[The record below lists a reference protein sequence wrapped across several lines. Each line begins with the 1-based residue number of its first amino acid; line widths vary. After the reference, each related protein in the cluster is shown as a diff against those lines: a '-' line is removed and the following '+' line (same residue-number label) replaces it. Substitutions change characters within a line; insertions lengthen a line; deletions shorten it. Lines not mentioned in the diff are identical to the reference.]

1 MAPHPLSSMTGFAR
15 EGGTLADGSSFL
27 WELRSV
33 NGRGLD
39 VRLRLPNGF
48 DAIETPLKEA
58 TARLLK
64 RGNVSATLAVKREE
78 RSAPRLTPDP
88 AALDQALRIALDLA
102 ARIPGAAPPR
112 AEALLT
118 LPGVLRSEAVEP
130 DEAEEEAKRTT
141 IATAY
146 AKALDGLIA
155 SRRSEGEKLAAI
167 LAVLLDEVAALH
179 GLATTEA
186 ADQPALHLAR
196 LRESLA
202 ALLDGE
208 RRVPE
213 ERLAQEVAM
222 LATKSDVRE
231 ELDRLSAHIAE
242 ARRLLA
248 SGEAIG
254 RKLDFLTQEFVREAN
269 TLCSKSSSIPLTRVG
284 LELKAAIERLKEQSA
299 NVE

>member
-1 MAPHPLSSMTGFAR
+1 MAAHPLSSMTGFAR

-64 RGNVSATLAVKREE
+64 RGNVSATLTVKREE
-78 RSAPRLTPDP
+78 RAAPRLTPDP

-118 LPGVLRSEAVEP
+118 LPGVLRSEIVEP
-130 DEAEEEAKRTT
+130 DEAEEDAKRTT

-155 SRRSEGEKLAAI
+155 SRRAEGEKLAAI

-202 ALLDGE
+202 ALLEGE

-248 SGEAIG
+248 SGDAVG

-269 TLCSKSSSIPLTRVG
+269 TLCSKSSSIPLTRIG